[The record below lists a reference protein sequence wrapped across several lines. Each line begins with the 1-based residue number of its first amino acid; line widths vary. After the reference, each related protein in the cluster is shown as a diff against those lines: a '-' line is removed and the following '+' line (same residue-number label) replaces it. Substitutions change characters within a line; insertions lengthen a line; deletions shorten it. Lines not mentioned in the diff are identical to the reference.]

1 MRRDP
6 PETGWSATAAQ
17 RLAAWL
23 MQKGVAGTGPLASAR
38 DLARVYLDDARYA
51 TNDERVDAL
60 IERETIKNFATGFV
74 TGVGGVITLPVS
86 IPSALGASWLIQ
98 ARMAGAIASLY
109 GHDLA
114 AARTQTA
121 VLMSLAG
128 DVAKDAM
135 QGLGIPFGSR
145 LTQRAVEQIPGRAL
159 VEINKRIGLRL
170 LTGAGQRGMSSFSRF
185 VPIVGGVVG
194 GALDAIVCRMVGHTA
209 KTLFRRPDG
218 AVLEGEVVHDA

>member
-6 PETGWSATAAQ
+6 PKTGLSATTAQ
-17 RLAAWL
+17 QLAAWL
-23 MQKGVAGTGPLASAR
+23 MQKGIAGTGPLASAR
-38 DLARVYLDDARYA
+38 DLAREYLDDARYA

-74 TGVGGVITLPVS
+74 AGVGGVITLPVS
-86 IPSALGASWLIQ
+86 IPSALAASWLIQ

-135 QGLGIPFGSR
+135 QGLGIPLGSR

-170 LTGAGQRGMSSFSRF
+170 LTSAGQRGMSSFSRF
-185 VPIVGGVVG
+185 VPVVGGVVG
-194 GALDAIVCRMVGHTA
+194 GVLDAIVCRMVGGTA
-209 KTLFRRPDG
+209 KSLLRRPDG
-218 AVLEGEVVHDA
+218 TVVEGEIVPVK

>member
-1 MRRDP
+1 M
-6 PETGWSATAAQ
+6 GATPVAARQ
-17 RLAAWL
+17 LAAWL
-23 MQKGVAGTGPLASAR
+23 MQKGLAGPGPLASAK
-38 DLARVYLDDARYA
+38 DLASEYLDDARYA
-51 TNDERVDAL
+51 TTDERVDAL
-60 IERETIKNFATGFV
+60 IEHETIKNFATGFV
-74 TGVGGVITLPVS
+74 TGLGGVITLPVS
-86 IPSALGASWLIQ
+86 IPSALAASWLIQ

-135 QGLGIPFGSR
+135 QGLGIPYGPK

-170 LTGAGQRGMSSFSRF
+170 LTRAGERSVSSFSRF
-185 VPIVGGVVG
+185 VPVVGGVVG
-194 GALDAIVCRMVGHTA
+194 GTLDAVVCRMVGRTA
-209 KTLFRRPDG
+209 KTLLRRADG
-218 AVLEGEVVHDA
+218 AVLEGEVVRVD